1 MTTSKIRVLSDHT
14 INKIAAGEVIENPS
28 SVVKELVENSIDAG
42 ATSICI
48 EIQEGGRQLIRIT
61 DDGCGMSSDD
71 ALLSLERHATSK
83 IREVEDIQ
91 DVFTMGFRGE
101 AIPSISAISKFTL
114 LTAPRL
120 EENVS
125 GEGTLI
131 IVEGG
136 RFLSCKSAVR
146 SPGTTIEVKS
156 LFFNVPVRRKFQKS
170 PTYDQQE
177 IIRIIG
183 LLALAHPNIQFEVIG
198 DQKSVLKTPSLL
210 SGHSFQE
217 MLKRRLEA
225 IFGGE
230 FSSGMVPLNFKQGAY
245 ELIGYIGSPSSH
257 KPNRKGQYLFI
268 NQRSVFSSIVSQ
280 AVREGYGTMLPTQR
294 YPIFALHLRLPGTL
308 LDVNV
313 HPQKREVRLRQ
324 ELELKEA
331 IIQAV
336 QSALRQGQAPL
347 QSTFSQPIISPST
360 PPYWP
365 SYASLLSPK
374 SDEKWEFRPVLKSK
388 ETDQPP
394 QNQFKEAG
402 EQRSNFSVPPRPL
415 VEKKEDSLPIQTAS
429 PSILATLFGYCLLE
443 PFQVEPRLL
452 GATAAK
458 KEGGIFL
465 LDQRSAYSR
474 IHYEKLLKRSASRE
488 IQQLLIPL
496 TLNLS
501 SLEAGVIKEYA
512 HSLNEMGFGVREFGE
527 NTFLVDTY
535 PLFLKENQLQNCLSQ
550 IIQDLIEMESSRRVQ
565 TKREEHLAMVASRAS
580 LPSDKRLSKEEA
592 AGLVR
597 QLLTCDLPSKCPMG
611 KPICLYF
618 SPEELAKWFLKGAN
632 SV

>member
-14 INKIAAGEVIENPS
+14 INKMAAGEVIENPS

-42 ATSICI
+42 AASICI

-61 DDGCGMSSDD
+61 DDGSGMSSDD
-71 ALLSLERHATSK
+71 ALLCLERHATSK

-114 LTAPRL
+114 LTAPRV
-120 EENVS
+120 EEDKN

-131 IVEGG
+131 VVEGG

-183 LLALAHPNIQFEVIG
+183 LLALAYPNIQFEVIS
-198 DQKSVLKTPSLL
+198 DQKSVLKTPPLL
-210 SGHSFQE
+210 SDYPFQE
-217 MLKRRLEA
+217 MLKKRLES
-225 IFGGE
+225 IFSE
-230 FSSGMVPLNFKQGAY
+230 EYSSGMVPLNFQQGAY
-245 ELIGYIGSPSSH
+245 ELQGYIGSPSSH

-268 NQRSVFSSIVSQ
+268 NQRAVFSSIVSQ

-294 YPIFALHLRLPGTL
+294 YPIFTLHLRLPGAL

-336 QSALRQGQAPL
+336 QAALRQGQAPL
-347 QSTFSQPIISPST
+347 HPPLSQPIISPSA

-365 SYASLLSPK
+365 SYAALLSPK
-374 SDEKWEFRPVLKSK
+374 SDEKWEFRSIPVSEESGKPAQ
-388 ETDQPP
+388 DQM
-394 QNQFKEAG
+394 KG
-402 EQRSNFSVPPRPL
+402 VIEQRSHFSVPPKPL
-415 VEKKEDSLPIQTAS
+415 VESKEDSLPLEAAP
-429 PSILATLFGYCLLE
+429 PSILATIFGYCLLE
-443 PFQVEPRLL
+443 PFGVEPRLL
-452 GATAAK
+452 GSAATK
-458 KEGGIFL
+458 KEGGILL
-465 LDQRSAYSR
+465 LDQRAAYSR
-474 IHYEKLLKRSASRE
+474 IYYEKLLKRSASRE
-488 IQQLLIPL
+488 VQQLLIPL

-501 SLEAGVIKEYA
+501 SVETGVIKEYTHA
-512 HSLNEMGFGVREFGE
+512 LNEMGFGVREFGE

-535 PLFLKENQLQNCLSQ
+535 PLFLKENQLQNCLSE
-550 IIQDLIEMESSRRVQ
+550 IIQDLIEMESSRRLQ
-565 TKREEHLAMVASRAS
+565 AQREESLALVACRAS
-580 LPSDKRLSKEEA
+580 LPSDQRLSMGEA
-592 AGLVR
+592 SGLVR
-597 QLLTCDLPSKCPMG
+597 QLLACDLPSKCPMG

-618 SPEELAKWFLKGAN
+618 SPDELAKWFLKGGT
-632 SV
+632 SR